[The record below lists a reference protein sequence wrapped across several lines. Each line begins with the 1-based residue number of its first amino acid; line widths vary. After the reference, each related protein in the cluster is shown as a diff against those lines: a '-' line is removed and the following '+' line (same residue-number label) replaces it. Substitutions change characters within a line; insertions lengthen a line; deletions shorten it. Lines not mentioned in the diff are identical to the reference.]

1 MTIINTRN
9 AIAAAATVLVISLAF
24 ATMFLSPGEAGANT
38 RPECNN
44 HREACVLEWVHYW
57 FEEPTIRFQSD
68 EMLVTRRYN
77 LPSASTKY
85 VTRGSNYVKL
95 MSVRAEHRI
104 ASDDGTDRTW
114 HSVEDHRNTEDGVL
128 ERGSQRIQATYTDP
142 GTRGLVMTRYQV
154 EIEYGRGST
163 VRTANYTVWESPTAV
178 RYEDTR
184 CLLGR
189 PSDGYIKIS
198 YMRSERT
205 GRLSTK
211 YVLPDNNNPKRC
223 AGHEWATEG
232 VAYQYQVCK
241 GRLCTRP
248 DLIGGGY
255 TFQGDSKFAAGIR
268 KLSGDPRTTEREY
281 SVISRDEDVT
291 SQMTFEGWIWQY
303 IGGDYDDMEEYVLF
317 QACEGFDC
325 DGPRVIKGRQ
335 ISNHVRD

>member
-9 AIAAAATVLVISLAF
+9 AIAAAAATLVVTLAF

-38 RPECNN
+38 RPECNS

-57 FEEPTIRFQSD
+57 FEEPTISFQSD

-77 LPSASTKY
+77 LPSTSTKY
-85 VTRGSNYVKL
+85 VTRSSNYVKL

-184 CLLGR
+184 CLFGQ
-189 PSDGYIKIS
+189 PSDEYIKVS
-198 YMRSERT
+198 YMRSQQT
-205 GRLSTK
+205 GGNSS
-211 YVLPDNNNPKRC
+211 
-223 AGHEWATEG
+223 
-232 VAYQYQVCK
+232 
-241 GRLCTRP
+241 
-248 DLIGGGY
+248 DL
-255 TFQGDSKFAAGIR
+255 
-268 KLSGDPRTTEREY
+268 
-281 SVISRDEDVT
+281 
-291 SQMTFEGWIWQY
+291 
-303 IGGDYDDMEEYVLF
+303 
-317 QACEGFDC
+317 
-325 DGPRVIKGRQ
+325 
-335 ISNHVRD
+335 VR